1 MIGLKPL
8 VGAALVRLTWR
19 RVPAGTLCGLGNL
32 CVHEVETVNFAG
44 GREAGKLQS
53 RLTTAIE
60 LMG

>member
-8 VGAALVRLTWR
+8 VGAIIVRSTLR
-19 RVPAGTLCGLGNL
+19 RVRAGALCGLGNL
-32 CVHEVETVNFAG
+32 CVHDVETVNFAG